1 MDQISTGL
9 LFALLALMII
19 ISAYFSSSETGMMT
33 LNRYKLRH
41 LASQG
46 HKGAQRVEKLLS
58 RTDRLLGLI
67 LIGNNLVN
75 IIASAIATIIGMRL
89 YGDAGVAI
97 ATAILTIVI
106 LVFAEVTPKTVAAL
120 YPEKVSYT
128 SSILLNILMKL
139 LYPLVWFV
147 NGITNGFL
155 FILGVK
161 KDTNSA
167 SNINSEELR
176 TIVNEAGSLIP
187 RRHQNMLL
195 SILDLENVTVEEL
208 MIPRNEIAAINVN
221 DDWKSIVRQLSHSA
235 HGRIVL
241 YRDNIDEV
249 VGMLRVREA
258 YRLMMD
264 KNDFS
269 KENLLRAADEVYFIP
284 EGTPLNIQLLKFQRN
299 KERIGLI
306 VDEYGDIQ
314 GLITVEDILEEIV
327 GEFTTSIAPTLAEE
341 ITPQK
346 DGSLLIEGSANIR
359 DLNKSLNWQLPT
371 DGPRTLN
378 GFILEHLEYIPEEN
392 IKVDIS
398 GHKMEIIEVSGN
410 MIKLVKVLPMHSA
423 ATIDTETNTDT
434 EQESKT
440 P

>member
-9 LFALLALMII
+9 LFALLALMIV

-46 HKGAQRVEKLLS
+46 HKGAKRVEKLLS

-155 FILGVK
+155 FILRVK
-161 KDTNSA
+161 KDNNSG

-187 RRHQNMLL
+187 RRHQDMLI

-221 DDWKSIVRQLSHSA
+221 DDWKTIVRQLSHSS

-341 ITPQK
+341 LTLLK

-378 GFILEHLEYIPEEN
+378 GFILEHLEYIPDEKFTVN
-392 IKVDIS
+392 IA
-398 GHKMEIIEVSGN
+398 GHNMEIIAVSGN
-410 MIKLVKVLPMHSA
+410 MIKLVKVLPMNSNPEKNP
-423 ATIDTETNTDT
+423 ETDS
-434 EQESKT
+434 EQEPNSL
-440 P
+440 

>member
-1 MDQISTGL
+1 MDDISTGILFSL
-9 LFALLALMII
+9 LILLLV
-19 ISAYFSSSETGMMT
+19 ISGYFSGSETGMMS

-41 LASQG
+41 LANQG
-46 HKGAQRVEKLLS
+46 HRGAKRVEKLLS
-58 RTDRLLGLI
+58 RPDRLIGLI

-75 IIASAIATIIGMRL
+75 ILASAIATILGMRL
-89 YGDAGVAI
+89 YGDMGVAI
-97 ATAILTIVI
+97 ATGALTLVV
-106 LVFAEVTPKTVAAL
+106 LVFAEVTPKTLATL
-120 YPEKVSYT
+120 YPERISFA
-128 SSILLNILMKL
+128 SSIVLQLLMKL

-155 FILGVK
+155 LLLGLRVDK
-161 KDTNSA
+161 
-167 SNINSEELR
+167 SNDGKLSSDELR
-176 TIVNEAGSLIP
+176 TVVNEAGGLIP
-187 RRHQNMLL
+187 RRHQDMLL
-195 SILDLENVTVEEL
+195 SILDLENVTVEDL
-208 MIPRNEIAAINVN
+208 MVPRNEIAAINVN

-241 YRDNIDEV
+241 YRDTIDEV

-314 GLITVEDILEEIV
+314 GLITLEDILEEIV
-327 GEFTTSIAPTLAEE
+327 GEFTTSISPTLAEE
-341 ITPQK
+341 ITPQP
-346 DGSLLIEGSANIR
+346 DGSLMIEGSANIR
-359 DLNKSLNWQLPT
+359 DLNKSLNWGLPT

-378 GFILEHLEYIPEEN
+378 GLILEHLEDIPDSQLSIE
-392 IKVDIS
+392 VA
-398 GHKMEIIEVSGN
+398 GYQMEIIEVSDN
-410 MIKLVKVLPMHSA
+410 MIKQVRVLP
-423 ATIDTETNTDT
+423 N
-434 EQESKT
+434 QLKKT
-440 P
+440 G